1 MPRGLLCLLGLCLL
15 GGSSSGCAVLMLGS
29 GHEGG
34 SASLSDAIAQSD
46 SSKKVRPLDV
56 GYTKPAV
63 VEIEAEE
70 VPSEPPAPMAPITEA
85 LPDSGEI
92 FEGAFEADSGATTS
106 VPETSLPAPLPPK
119 RESQQQPLLIGLVGA
134 GGALGGRAYDGYG
147 LLGITVG
154 GFVQPHLRVD
164 GIASIS
170 GFEFSDESVL
180 GHHLKDPIE
189 LNLDVTVRYYPTA
202 GHTFMGPYALAGAGT
217 GTLFWFY
224 QTPILVEEDGALKKV
239 EDDRLNHFSFYG
251 GAGLSL
257 VQTSHLHMGV
267 NVVGGVRFYGWHTGA
282 GLRNDMLKTTGF
294 VRTAV
299 EVQYRFVPGGKR
311 RH

>member
-1 MPRGLLCLLGLCLL
+1 MIRRLASLLGMLL
-15 GGSSSGCAVLMLGS
+15 LACSSSGCAVLMLGA

-56 GYTKPAV
+56 GYTKPTV
-63 VEIEAEE
+63 VEVGADEAPPE
-70 VPSEPPAPMAPITEA
+70 PPPAPAVA
-85 LPDSGEI
+85 QAAPDSGEA
-92 FEGAFEADSGATTS
+92 FAEAFEPDSGATAPPPDS
-106 VPETSLPAPLPPK
+106 SLAAPPPPK
-119 RESQQQPLLIGLVGA
+119 RKSQQQPLLIGLVGA

-164 GIASIS
+164 GIASMS
-170 GFEFSDESVL
+170 GFEFSDERVL

-202 GHTFMGPYALAGAGT
+202 GHTFMGPYAMAGAGT

-224 QTPILVEEDGALKKV
+224 QTPVLVEEDGELKKV

-257 VQTSHLHMGV
+257 VQTRHLHMGV
-267 NVVGGVRFYGWHTGA
+267 NLVGGVRFYGWHTGA

-311 RH
+311 HH